1 MLQVLLEDD
10 SRTDSNSRF
19 PSAPVEPSFSSS
31 SSSRA
36 NGAARTVQE
45 AEEMSNAIH
54 AAKKQL
60 RLAVRSRL
68 ATLDQ
73 ATLQAQ
79 CEAASQ

>member
-1 MLQVLLEDD
+1 MLQILLEDD
-10 SRTDSNSRF
+10 SRAAIASDSG
-19 PSAPVEPSFSSS
+19 PSSASVEPSFS

-60 RLAVRSRL
+60 RLAVRNRL
-68 ATLDQ
+68 AALDQ

-79 CEAASQ
+79 CEGC